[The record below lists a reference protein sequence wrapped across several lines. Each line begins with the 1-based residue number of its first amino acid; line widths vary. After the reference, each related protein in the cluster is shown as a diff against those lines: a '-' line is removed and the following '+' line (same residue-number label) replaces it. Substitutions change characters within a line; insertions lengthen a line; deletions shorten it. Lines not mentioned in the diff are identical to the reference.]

1 MFYRIS
7 GLALVIKLNLFL
19 QYYFY
24 TNTYLETDFQ
34 NFHIS
39 FSCFCLLNL
48 IQKIK
53 TECRGVLTVIFSSVT
68 QTQTRTQLARVWL
81 EYESS
86 GIKLSV
92 SGV

>member
-1 MFYRIS
+1 MQPDKRTTHS
-7 GLALVIKLNLFL
+7 MQNRKAKVRAL
-19 QYYFY
+19 
-24 TNTYLETDFQ
+24 DPG
-34 NFHIS
+34 H
-39 FSCFCLLNL
+39 
-48 IQKIK
+48 
-53 TECRGVLTVIFSSVT
+53 VT

>member
-1 MFYRIS
+1 M
-7 GLALVIKLNLFL
+7 IKLNLFL

-53 TECRGVLTVIFSSVT
+53 TECRGVLRVIVT
-68 QTQTRTQLARVWL
+68 AIDTAHADISFNKKSIGGLISLTDNPIVYCST
-81 EYESS
+81 
-86 GIKLSV
+86 K
-92 SGV
+92 